1 MEPQSTGGRPVGRAL
16 PLLQCR
22 SSLVMLRNQV
32 SGVSP
37 LGVGVSLS
45 ETSSED
51 TCTLVTIVSITH
63 RMVFPATAVPAQR
76 PLPQVAGLLATLCLT
91 LSREDF
97 DFLKREIRDLKMFLD
112 GFLRENLNL
121 ST

>member
-1 MEPQSTGGRPVGRAL
+1 
-16 PLLQCR
+16 
-22 SSLVMLRNQV
+22 MLRNQV
-32 SGVSP
+32 SGVSS
-37 LGVGVSLS
+37 LGVGVSLL
-45 ETSSED
+45 ETSLED
-51 TCTLVTIVSITH
+51 TCTLVTIVCITH
-63 RMVFPATAVPAQR
+63 RMIFPATAVPAQR

-97 DFLKREIRDLKMFLD
+97 GFFFKKNRDLKMFLD